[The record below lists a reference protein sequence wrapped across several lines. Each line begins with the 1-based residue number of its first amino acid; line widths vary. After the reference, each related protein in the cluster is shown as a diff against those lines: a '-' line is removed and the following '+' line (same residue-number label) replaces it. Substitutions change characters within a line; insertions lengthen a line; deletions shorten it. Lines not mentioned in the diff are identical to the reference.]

1 MSPSTGLGGTTLF
14 LLLKWVHVLSAIVA
28 VGANATY
35 GIWIARA
42 SRNPNVLPFTLRGVK
57 LIDDRL
63 ANPAFGLLLITGLL
77 MTFVLPLP
85 LTTPWVLTALVLYV
99 FLVLTG
105 LLGYTPTLRRQIQVL
120 DSEGV
125 ASSNYQALA
134 RRGTILGV
142 VLGVLAIVIVFL
154 MVVKPGS

>member
-1 MSPSTGLGGTTLF
+1 MTVGGTMLF
-14 LLLKWVHVLSAIVA
+14 LLLKWVHVLAAIVA
-28 VGANATY
+28 VGANLTY
-35 GIWIARA
+35 GIWLTRA
-42 SRNPNVLPFTLRGVK
+42 SRDPQVLPFTLRGVK

-77 MTFVLPLP
+77 MIFVLPLP

-99 FLVLTG
+99 FLILIG

-120 DSEGV
+120 DSEGI
-125 ASSNYQALA
+125 ASANYKALS
-134 RRGTILGV
+134 RRGIILGA
-142 VLGVLAIVIVFL
+142 VLGVLVMVIVFL